1 MQPLSFVS
9 TSNVRGSKQFINRVV
24 LSKPINS
31 VGTGVNPVIVEQ
43 LHVKTELNNG
53 LTSRESMSVWKP
65 FNAVVVTIITVRG
78 EISNFQGMKILQ

>member
-31 VGTGVNPVIVEQ
+31 VGTGVNPVIVER
-43 LHVKTELNNG
+43 KTEINNG

-65 FNAVVVTIITVRG
+65 FNAVVVTIITVHR